1 MGGHYDYLCV
11 PPAGACGIE
20 RPHGERLVLACCAAV
35 TASFSGGSASPLVDM
50 LVLSKTVSVT
60 LFGAREALSG
70 RL

>member
-1 MGGHYDYLCV
+1 MSR
-11 PPAGACGIE
+11 PAAYGIE
-20 RPHGERLVLACCAAV
+20 RLQRMANFV
-35 TASFSGGSASPLVDM
+35 TASFSGGSASPLVHM